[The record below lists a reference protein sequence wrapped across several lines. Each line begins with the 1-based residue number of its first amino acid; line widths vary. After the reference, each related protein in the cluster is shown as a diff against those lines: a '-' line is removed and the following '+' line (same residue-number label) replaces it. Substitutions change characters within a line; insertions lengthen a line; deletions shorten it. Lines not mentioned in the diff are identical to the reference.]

1 MRLVLLTVGDKLY
14 QSGYK
19 CLYSKGEQEKSVAGE
34 RLARHLA
41 AGERLTRH
49 LAAGERLAI
58 HSAAGERLVLM
69 FTVC

>member
-1 MRLVLLTVGDKLY
+1 MRLVLLTVRDKLY

-19 CLYSKGEQEKSVAGE
+19 CLDSIGEQERSVAGE
-34 RLARHLA
+34 RLA
-41 AGERLTRH
+41 RH